1 MYKSL
6 TNLFDVTLGYED
18 ITFSINDTML
28 KLLHRKNIVIIWL
41 VWWKEMG
48 ANPQAYLEM
57 SNSGGPWSLTHF
69 IKH

>member
-28 KLLHRKNIVIIWL
+28 KLLHRKKYSDHLASMMKGNGSKSSSIFGN
-41 VWWKEMG
+41 E
-48 ANPQAYLEM
+48 
-57 SNSGGPWSLTHF
+57 
-69 IKH
+69 